1 MRDPDRGRFG
11 ESAGVVSSAGGV
23 LAGRRE
29 RVCSSRTCQSSSL
42 RVPNIRLQ
50 LGHFTGIRISSPGV
64 EPLLSQPNV
73 PA

>member
-1 MRDPDRGRFG
+1 
-11 ESAGVVSSAGGV
+11 
-23 LAGRRE
+23 
-29 RVCSSRTCQSSSL
+29 L

-50 LGHFTGIRISSPGV
+50 LGHFTGISISSLGV